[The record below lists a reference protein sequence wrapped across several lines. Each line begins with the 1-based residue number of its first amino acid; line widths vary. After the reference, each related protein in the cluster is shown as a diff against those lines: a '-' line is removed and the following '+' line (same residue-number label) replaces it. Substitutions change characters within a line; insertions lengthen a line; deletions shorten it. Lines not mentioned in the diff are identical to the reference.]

1 MNDGL
6 FKKEWLTE
14 VQEAQSRAYT
24 PCILFLVVWGLSDII
39 ATFCPR
45 TLFINVDFP
54 TFGRPIILTKP
65 DLNPSKSIN
74 PYPSR

>member
-24 PCILFLVVWGLSDII
+24 PYSKILM
-39 ATFCPR
+39 
-45 TLFINVDFP
+45 
-54 TFGRPIILTKP
+54 
-65 DLNPSKSIN
+65 
-74 PYPSR
+74 